1 MFSSLLSVLLIVKY
15 EDMIECEN
23 MENSQKIK
31 FGTVVVVGR
40 PNTGKS
46 TLINAIMNQKVAIT
60 SPLPQTT
67 RKISQVLYTDERG
80 KFILTDTPGV
90 FNKVSDEIGRKV
102 NPQAGIA
109 LKKADVI
116 VFVVD
121 VSRPKNEEESKTLG
135 LIRKS
140 DAKKILV
147 FNKIDK
153 VEYGL
158 SHKPE
163 YLYLEDEFD
172 SNLELSSGTGKHI
185 KSLLDYIFS
194 YLPEVETSECEETI
208 TMLGLDSGP
217 KISMSSSEFVSE
229 LIREKAYLCLRRE
242 VPYSV
247 NVEVGSIEDKNDVLL
262 VRAKIFT
269 NAERY
274 KKMIIGSGGKKIKQI
289 GQMARKELELFSQ
302 RKVYLE
308 LLVEIDRHWMERVE
322 L

>member
-1 MFSSLLSVLLIVKY
+1 M
-15 EDMIECEN
+15 EDAN
-23 MENSQKIK
+23 KIK
-31 FGTVVVVGR
+31 FGTVVIVGR

-46 TLINAIMNQKVAIT
+46 TLINAIMDQKVAIT

-67 RKISQVLYTDERG
+67 RKISRVLYVGDRG

-109 LKKADVI
+109 LKKADVVI
-116 VFVVD
+116 FVVD

-135 LIRKS
+135 MIRKS
-140 DAKKILV
+140 LAKKILV

-172 SNLELSSGTGKHI
+172 ASLELSGGTGKHI
-185 KSLLDYIFS
+185 KSLLNYIFD
-194 YLPEVETSECEETI
+194 YLPEVSEVEVNEI
-208 TMLGLDSGP
+208 TADLGLNIGP
-217 KISMSSSEFVSE
+217 KISISSSEFVSE

-242 VPYSV
+242 VPYSI
-247 NVEVGSIEDKNDVLL
+247 NIEVDSIEDKGKLL
-262 VRAKIFT
+262 YIKARILT

-274 KKMIIGSGGKKIKQI
+274 KKMIIGMKGKKVKQI

-302 RKVYLE
+302 RKVFLE
-308 LLVEIDRHWMERVE
+308 LQVEVDRHWMERVE